1 MKNKLLLL
9 ASFFIA
15 TAEFA
20 SAQTDSTVRIFKTG
34 MAIYAE
40 LGMLPNNRVIRDQLS
55 RLQIKPFEGMM
66 GSLVLARRTESD
78 KWFSEGRIIIMNS
91 TNYTTDKDQR
101 KAYLSGIG
109 IGTDGGPKL
118 VNTSRWNVTIPLG
131 VDLMLYRMNIKSN
144 GSATLGQVVNNP
156 SSFQAV
162 KLFTGNVNLHGGIG
176 VDYKMN
182 VMPKVNDKV
191 YLSAKVTYHQ
201 PLLGKRKWRGENVTI
216 SDLSYL
222 KVNQVY
228 FQIGAV
234 IFPKPGKDKKW
245 GGMHGVH

>member
-1 MKNKLLLL
+1 MKNKLLLI
-9 ASFFIA
+9 ASFLIIFSG
-15 TAEFA
+15 FA
-20 SAQTDSTVRIFKTG
+20 SAQTEADTTVRLFKSG

-40 LGMLPNNRVIRDQLS
+40 FGLLPNNKAIRDQLTQ
-55 RLQIKPFEGMM
+55 LGVKPFEGLM
-66 GSLVLARRTESD
+66 GSIVLARRTESE

-91 TNYTTDKDQR
+91 TNYTTDKNVK

-131 VDLMLYRMNIKSN
+131 VDVMLYRLNIRSN
-144 GSATLGQVVNNP
+144 GNATIGQVVNNP

-162 KLFTGNVNLHGGIG
+162 KLFTPNVNLHGGLG

-182 VMPKVNDKV
+182 LFPKVNDKV
-191 YLSAKVTYHQ
+191 YLSGKVTYHQ

-216 SDLSYL
+216 TDLPSL

-228 FQIGAV
+228 VQVGLV
-234 IFPKPGKDKKW
+234 VFPKPGDKKW
-245 GGMHGVH
+245 GKMH

>member
-1 MKNKLLLL
+1 MKNKLLLI
-9 ASFFIA
+9 ASFLIIFSG
-15 TAEFA
+15 FA
-20 SAQTDSTVRIFKTG
+20 RAQTEPDTTVRMFKSG

-40 LGMLPNNRVIRDQLS
+40 LGLLPNNKAIRDQLS
-55 RLQIKPFEGMM
+55 RLGVKPFEGLM
-66 GSLVLARRTESD
+66 GSIVLARRTESE

-91 TNYTTDKDQR
+91 TNYTTDKNVK

-131 VDLMLYRMNIKSN
+131 VDVMLYRLNIKSN
-144 GSATLGQVVNNP
+144 GNATIGQVVNNP

-162 KLFTGNVNLHGGIG
+162 KLFTPNINLHGGLG

-182 VMPKVNDKV
+182 LFPKVHDKV
-191 YLSAKVTYHQ
+191 YLSGKVTYHQ

-216 SDLSYL
+216 TDLSSL

-228 FQIGAV
+228 VQIGAV
-234 IFPKPGKDKKW
+234 IFPKPNGKKW
-245 GGMHGVH
+245 GKMH